1 MNPNATKSN
10 ESLLT
15 GTGIN
20 QHYLFLIEQVFNYL
34 TLLVIFSLLGHT
46 STVDVGHKLLEV
58 SRMTLIY
65 RKLLLISTPPEFR
78 PIYLR
83 DRSLL
88 ITWVGWGRRIFFGG
102 GSVVTENP
110 SGGSMKTLE
119 AFRGETTQIC
129 LENEDMVGGIA
140 KVIKCY

>member
-65 RKLLLISTPPEFR
+65 RKLVLISTPP
-78 PIYLR
+78 PNL
-83 DRSLL
+83 D
-88 ITWVGWGRRIFFGG
+88 
-102 GSVVTENP
+102 P
-110 SGGSMKTLE
+110 ST
-119 AFRGETTQIC
+119 
-129 LENEDMVGGIA
+129 
-140 KVIKCY
+140 

>member
-1 MNPNATKSN
+1 MNPNATKSH
-10 ESLLT
+10 ESVLT

-34 TLLVIFSLLGHT
+34 TLLVIFSLFGHT

-65 RKLLLISTPPEFR
+65 RKLVLISTPPPEFR

-88 ITWVGWGRRIFFGG
+88 ITWVGWGRRIFLGG
-102 GSVVTENP
+102 NHLILRR
-110 SGGSMKTLE
+110 KK
-119 AFRGETTQIC
+119 
-129 LENEDMVGGIA
+129 GGISRNREP
-140 KVIKCY
+140 KWGINENFGSIQRGDHSNLLGK

>member
-1 MNPNATKSN
+1 MNPNATKSH

-65 RKLLLISTPPEFR
+65 RKLVLISSPPR
-78 PIYLR
+78 IWTHLPKGPVIIDHLGG
-83 DRSLL
+83 
-88 ITWVGWGRRIFFGG
+88 VGAENFFW
-102 GSVVTENP
+102 
-110 SGGSMKTLE
+110 
-119 AFRGETTQIC
+119 
-129 LENEDMVGGIA
+129 GGIT
-140 KVIKCY
+140 